1 MTTTRNAY
9 VCISRLVLAV
19 AFTAATASTAAAL
32 TLALPSVDVKIDRV
46 TAKEIR
52 TDGGRVAGWDVSVNL
67 SKGLAVGNTGDE
79 ARATNP
85 SNYRI
90 INISTGS
97 TVKVSEA
104 TLIRITGSST
114 LDRVRLILPTA
125 DALNTTDLYHLYAL
139 NLTFGG
145 QSAAVALQAPI
156 NVRSEAT
163 VAGPGEAPAPPKPIE
178 IKPTWGLKSSKNR
191 DDSDIFV
198 SYQLTSARHRATT
211 GTGDVKIS
219 IPFFKN
225 FWNRTSKFSLTPI
238 DLKASSDSGAD
249 ADSLKISGEWFLPV
263 YVNDNPDSTFLFPA
277 VDWINTGKV
286 EAPKNF
292 NNINAIWES
301 RWLFPSAQIGNGKR
315 FRMFIDPFLGHEL
328 GKNLRSPLE
337 EADGAAIARV
347 YVGANLLVQ
356 FPIKNKDFLK
366 RLEFTSTY
374 IRRWPLKREL
384 TVKENDDGSANL
396 LTFGKGPKEYTD
408 SKFIVMVNDYFGPFV
423 GYEWGSLPPVYKFV
437 DHKWTF
443 GVLFKSKI
451 KVK

>member
-1 MTTTRNAY
+1 MTITRN
-9 VCISRLVLAV
+9 VHVWVSRLVMAV
-19 AFTAATASTAAAL
+19 TVAAVTVATSAAL
-32 TLALPSVDVKIDRV
+32 PLPPVDVKIDRV
-46 TAKEIR
+46 TAREIR
-52 TDGGRVAGWDVSVNL
+52 TEGGRVAGWDVSVNL
-67 SKGLAVGNTGDE
+67 SKGFGAGDV

-104 TLIRITGSST
+104 TLIQISGSST
-114 LDRVRLILPTA
+114 LDRVRLTLPTA

-145 QSAAVALQAPI
+145 QSADAALQAPI
-156 NVRSEAT
+156 KVSSEKAVPST
-163 VAGPGEAPAPPKPIE
+163 GETTAPPKPIE
-178 IKPTWGLKSSKNR
+178 IKPAWSLKSSKNR
-191 DDSDIFV
+191 DDSDIFA
-198 SYQLTSARHRATT
+198 SYQVTSARHRATT

-219 IPFFKN
+219 FPFFKN
-225 FWNRTSKFSLTPI
+225 FWERTSKLSVTPI
-238 DLKASSDSGAD
+238 DLKASSDAGAD

-263 YVNDNPDSTFLFPA
+263 YVHDNPDSTFPFTA
-277 VDWINTGKV
+277 VDWINTGKI

-315 FRMFIDPFLGHEL
+315 FRVFIDPFVGHEL
-328 GKNLRSPLE
+328 GKNLRSPLD
-337 EADGAAIARV
+337 EADGKAIARL
-347 YVGANLLVQ
+347 YVGANLSVQ
-356 FPIKNKDFLK
+356 VPIKNEDLLK
-366 RLEFTSTY
+366 GLEFTSSY

-384 TVKENDDGSANL
+384 TVKENDDGTANL

-408 SKFIVMVNDYFGPFV
+408 SKFIVKINDYFGPFV
-423 GYEWGSLPPVYKFV
+423 GYEWGSIPPVYKFV